1 MKFYKDVEEEYY
13 QMYVAKQQGHI
24 TEDKLKY
31 FSEEKKKYEEIM
43 ALTPEKSGLSE
54 QEIAQ
59 KQNNIR
65 YPYAGFRR
73 LMPSFNM
80 WWATIPCAAS
90 MSRNSYMT
98 PGMKRC
104 SAAASQEA
112 A

>member
-1 MKFYKDVEEEYY
+1 
-13 QMYVAKQQGHI
+13 MYVAKQQGHI

-65 YPYAGFRR
+65 
-73 LMPSFNM
+73 
-80 WWATIPCAAS
+80 
-90 MSRNSYMT
+90 
-98 PGMKRC
+98 
-104 SAAASQEA
+104 
-112 A
+112 

>member
-1 MKFYKDVEEEYY
+1 
-13 QMYVAKQQGHI
+13 
-24 TEDKLKY
+24 
-31 FSEEKKKYEEIM
+31 M
-43 ALTPEKSGLSE
+43 ALPPEKSGLSE

-59 KQNNIR
+59 NRIISAIHMQVS
-65 YPYAGFRR
+65 GG